1 MTRPVPLDRGYDA
14 VLKNKLRGEGCI
26 LKDGAAKDKR
36 GERCGKSS
44 RKNYEE
50 RSKKKK
56 VVGTAGFEP
65 ATTTPP
71 V

>member
-1 MTRPVPLDRGYDA
+1 MALRKIKEANAA
-14 VLKNKLRGEGCI
+14 VKAVGR
-26 LKDGAAKDKR
+26 
-36 GERCGKSS
+36 S